1 MSKMFRV
8 ESVQSAGAHRHTV
21 TPGIQACTTTARPS
35 ILFKEI
41 LYLDYFACFDHLII
55 NIRLSKLEGIEK
67 F

>member
-1 MSKMFRV
+1 MSKTFRV
-8 ESVQSAGAHRHTV
+8 ESVQSAGDHRHTV
-21 TPGIQACTTTARPS
+21 TPSIQACTTTSRSS

-41 LYLDYFACFDHLII
+41 HYLDYFACFGHLII